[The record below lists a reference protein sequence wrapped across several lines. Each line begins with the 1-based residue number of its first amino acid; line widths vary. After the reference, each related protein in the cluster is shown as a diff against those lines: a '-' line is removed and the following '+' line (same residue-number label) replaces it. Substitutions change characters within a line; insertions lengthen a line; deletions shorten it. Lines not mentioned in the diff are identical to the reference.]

1 MVDATI
7 KAGNASDGAPQ
18 SVLFVCTMNVVRSP
32 MASAIARTLYP
43 KQIYF
48 RSAGAFS
55 GENDPFVKSV
65 MDEAGVDI
73 STHFPKTYDELG
85 EDQFDLIIA
94 LTPEAHDKI
103 AALTGVDAA
112 DIELWDLPD
121 PTLATGSRDQT
132 MDAYR
137 ALRDELARKIKQ
149 RFGWQE

>member
-1 MVDATI
+1 MDAII
-7 KAGNASDGAPQ
+7 KAGNANEDAPQ
-18 SVLFVCTMNVVRSP
+18 SVLFVCTMNVIRSP

-65 MDEAGVDI
+65 MNEANVDI
-73 STHFPKTYDELG
+73 STHNPKTYDEL
-85 EDQFDLIIA
+85 EDEHFDLIIT
-94 LTPEAHDKI
+94 LTSDARDRI
-103 AALTGVDAA
+103 AEITGIDVSE
-112 DIELWDLPD
+112 IELWELPD
-121 PTLATGSRDQT
+121 PTLTNGSRDQK

-137 ALRDELARKIKQ
+137 AVRDELARKIKQ

>member
-7 KAGNASDGAPQ
+7 KSGNAGDDAPQ
-18 SVLFVCTMNVVRSP
+18 SVLFVCTMNVIRSP

-73 STHFPKTYDELG
+73 STHNPKTYDELG

-103 AALTGVDAA
+103 AALTGADASE
-112 DIELWDLPD
+112 IELWALPD
-121 PTLATGSRDQT
+121 PTLATGSRDQK

-137 ALRDELARKIKQ
+137 AVRDELARKIKQ